1 MFGEQPGRRPSPA
14 GVSPTAAT
22 HLTVRVE
29 GVGQPLTSNLNL
41 PAGDVRPN
49 LVVVGLENFATIRI
63 YNHAGATHVIVDV
76 QGWFGPPD

>member
-63 YNHAGATHVIVDV
+63 YNHAPTPAGGRRWSARRS
-76 QGWFGPPD
+76 GRP